1 MGDGSSSSS
10 DSFGPTPRWAGGG
23 QNTLMGRS
31 PPARPVSRA
40 PADVTK
46 VAYPPRFHVLRRLG
60 VGGMAEVFAAL
71 RQEPDGRQRPV
82 VIKRPLPDL
91 AAHPE
96 FLAMFLDEARIAS
109 SLEHP
114 NIVRV
119 FEIVHQPD
127 CCLIVMELVDGKSV
141 SSLLARLEKSGQ
153 RLESRLAAHVVA
165 RAAEGLHYAHTRT
178 DAVGTPLKIVHRD
191 VSPQNVLVSFGGE
204 VKVID
209 FGIAH
214 ALGRVTQTR
223 TGTRKGKTG
232 YMAPEQARAGAID
245 SRVDVFALG
254 ILLWELSCGRRLF
267 VRPDDFRT
275 MNALLVDPI
284 PLPSSVAAV
293 PPQLEEITMRA
304 LARDPNDRYQ
314 SAEEL
319 RADLDAFALSAGG
332 ASPAELG
339 ALVKVLFATDAP
351 MLLQEQPTPQTT
363 GQVVPAVVTR
373 QTAPLRRRGYD
384 RRQLAML
391 VAGAAIA
398 ATMGGGLG
406 WLGNHFHGGV
416 VARAASAKSAP
427 TSGPNSGA
435 SIEPLAKKAAAAGPR
450 PYPSWP
456 AAANAA
462 EALPATTVPV
472 PTAATPANVAGAASL
487 TPAEAPTTSVAADEA
502 EDAARAKKAAAAARR
517 ARRLLAKSN
526 PF

>member
-1 MGDGSSSSS
+1 MGDGGPSSSGF
-10 DSFGPTPRWAGGG
+10 DPTPRWGGAS
-23 QNTLMGRS
+23 TLVVQT
-31 PPARPVSRA
+31 PAIVAVARPTPRPPV
-40 PADVTK
+40 DVTK

-71 RQEPDGRQRPV
+71 QRDPDGRERPV

-119 FEIVHQPD
+119 FEIVNQPD

-141 SSLLARLEKSGQ
+141 SSLLARLERSGQ

-178 DAVGTPLKIVHRD
+178 DATGTPLKIVHRD
-191 VSPQNVLVSFGGE
+191 VSPQNVLVSFTGD

-232 YMAPEQARAGAID
+232 YMAPEQARAAPID

-293 PPQLEEITMRA
+293 PPQLEQITMRA
-304 LARDPNDRYQ
+304 LARDPNERYQ
-314 SAEEL
+314 NAEEL
-319 RADLDAFALSAGG
+319 RADLDAFAMSAGG
-332 ASPAELG
+332 ASRAELG
-339 ALVKVLFATDAP
+339 ALVKVLFATDTP
-351 MLLQEQPTPQTT
+351 LMLQEPGTSRPS
-363 GQVVPAVVTR
+363 GDAGPAMVTR

-384 RRQLAML
+384 RRQLALL
-391 VAGAAIA
+391 VTGAAVA
-398 ATMGGGLG
+398 AALGGSLGWIGNHLGGGIG
-406 WLGNHFHGGV
+406 
-416 VARAASAKSAP
+416 RASASARTNAGRATGP
-427 TSGPNSGA
+427 GTPAAPAPSGPQITA
-435 SIEPLAKKAAAAGPR
+435 TKP
-450 PYPSWP
+450 P
-456 AAANAA
+456 AHVN
-462 EALPATTVPV
+462 PFGDTQP
-472 PTAATPANVAGAASL
+472 SL
-487 TPAEAPTTSVAADEA
+487 TPVPADTVPAPVTAAP
-502 EDAARAKKAAAAARR
+502 DAPDSEEARAKARARR

>member
-1 MGDGSSSSS
+1 MVR
-10 DSFGPTPRWAGGG
+10 PAATPALA
-23 QNTLMGRS
+23 Q
-31 PPARPVSRA
+31 PQ
-40 PADVTK
+40 ADVTK
-46 VAYPPRFHVLRRLG
+46 VAYPTRFHVLRRLG

-71 RQEPDGRQRPV
+71 RHEPDGRQRPV

-127 CCLIVMELVDGKSV
+127 TCLIVMELVDGKSV

-178 DAVGTPLKIVHRD
+178 DASGTPLKIVHRD
-191 VSPQNVLVSFGGE
+191 VSPQNVLVSFSGE

-232 YMAPEQARAGAID
+232 YMAPEQARAAAID
-245 SRVDVFALG
+245 ARVDVFALG

-284 PLPSSVAAV
+284 PRPSSVAAV

-304 LARDPNDRYQ
+304 LARDPADRYQ
-314 SAEEL
+314 SADEL
-319 RADLDAFALSAGG
+319 RADLDAFAASAGG
-332 ASPAELG
+332 ASRAELG

-351 MLLQEQPTPQTT
+351 LLLQEPTATP
-363 GQVVPAVVTR
+363 VPDAAPAVVTR
-373 QTAPLRRRGYD
+373 QTAPQRRRGYD
-384 RRQLAML
+384 RRQIALL
-391 VAGAAIA
+391 VTGAVVAAIL
-398 ATMGGGLG
+398 GGGLG
-406 WLGNHFHGGV
+406 WLGNHLGRGING
-416 VARAASAKSAP
+416 RAIASSK
-427 TSGPNSGA
+427 SGA
-435 SIEPLAKKAAAAGPR
+435 PASPVSHAAAASTGTGATPAPAAPVSAKTSAAPPAR
-450 PYPSWP
+450 SSYPTWP
-456 AAANAA
+456 AHAAAA
-462 EALPATTVPV
+462 EAMPTSTVPV
-472 PTAATPANVAGAASL
+472 ATGTATGATLAAAADPAATVTADASG
-487 TPAEAPTTSVAADEA
+487 VEA
-502 EDAARAKKAAAAARR
+502 EEAARAKRAAARH

>member
-1 MGDGSSSSS
+1 MGR
-10 DSFGPTPRWAGGG
+10 PTPAV
-23 QNTLMGRS
+23 
-31 PPARPVSRA
+31 PAARPAV
-40 PADVTK
+40 DVTK

-141 SSLLARLEKSGQ
+141 SSLLARLEKSSQ

-191 VSPQNVLVSFGGE
+191 VSPQNVLVSFSGE

-245 SRVDVFALG
+245 ARVDVFALG
-254 ILLWELSCGRRLF
+254 ILLWELSCGKRLF

-284 PLPSSVAAV
+284 PPPSSVAAV
-293 PPQLEEITMRA
+293 PPRLEEITMRA
-304 LARDPNDRYQ
+304 LARDPHDRYQ
-314 SAEEL
+314 TAEEL

-351 MLLQEQPTPQTT
+351 LLLQESTTPTPSAD
-363 GQVVPAVVTR
+363 GVGPAVVTR

-384 RRQLAML
+384 RRQVTLL
-391 VAGAAIA
+391 VAGAVVA
-398 ATMGGGLG
+398 ATLGGGLG
-406 WLGNHFHGGV
+406 WLGNRFGG
-416 VARAASAKSAP
+416 RAGRASASAKVAPRPGAIVTAKSPGSSAP
-427 TSGPNSGA
+427 TGATAPNGPMV
-435 SIEPLAKKAAAAGPR
+435 PPAAPAPR
-450 PYPSWP
+450 EAVPYPSWP
-456 AAANAA
+456 AAARGS
-462 EALPATTVPV
+462 EAMPATTTPKSPV
-472 PTAATPANVAGAASL
+472 SLGAETARPDPAGVAAAAVPANS
-487 TPAEAPTTSVAADEA
+487 EESDE
-502 EDAARAKKAAAAARR
+502 AARARKAAARR
-517 ARRLLAKSN
+517 RRLLAKSN

>member
-1 MGDGSSSSS
+1 M
-10 DSFGPTPRWAGGG
+10 
-23 QNTLMGRS
+23 
-31 PPARPVSRA
+31 
-40 PADVTK
+40 
-46 VAYPPRFHVLRRLG
+46 
-60 VGGMAEVFAAL
+60 
-71 RQEPDGRQRPV
+71 RQEPDGGERPV

-114 NIVRV
+114 NIVQV

-141 SSLLARLEKSGQ
+141 SSLLARLERSGQ

-178 DAVGTPLKIVHRD
+178 DSAGTPLKIVHRD
-191 VSPQNVLVSFGGE
+191 VSPQNVLVSFSGE

-232 YMAPEQARAGAID
+232 YMAPEQARAGTID

-293 PPQLEEITMRA
+293 PPHLEEITMRA

-314 SAEEL
+314 SADEL
-319 RADLDAFALSAGG
+319 RAALDAFAASAGG

-339 ALVKVLFATDAP
+339 ALVKVLFATDTP
-351 MLLQEQPTPQTT
+351 LMRQESTT
-363 GQVVPAVVTR
+363 ANNDMGPAVVTS
-373 QTAPLRRRGYD
+373 QTAPLRKRGYD
-384 RRQLAML
+384 RRQLAL
-391 VAGAAIA
+391 LAAGAVA
-398 ATMGGGLG
+398 AAALGGGLG
-406 WLGNHFHGGV
+406 WLGNRFGGGI
-416 VARAASAKSAP
+416 AR
-427 TSGPNSGA
+427 
-435 SIEPLAKKAAAAGPR
+435 KAAASSPMIRKATAAELPSASPAVVPDESPASPTTPPR
-450 PYPSWP
+450 PRAAPWP
-456 AAANAA
+456 APSA
-462 EALPATTVPV
+462 P
-472 PTAATPANVAGAASL
+472 
-487 TPAEAPTTSVAADEA
+487 APTTPASTVPASTLPMPAAQVTEA
-502 EDAARAKKAAAAARR
+502 EDEAKAESGSRPGAVARR
-517 ARRLLAKSN
+517 QQRLRPKSN